1 MNDCEGGADI
11 NKFKNKTF
19 QQETQKL
26 LRKSL
31 MYDVRMEGFERVKNV
46 KFASD
51 ISMELLHWLPP
62 AECVILGKENFNFT
76 IF

>member
-1 MNDCEGGADI
+1 
-11 NKFKNKTF
+11 
-19 QQETQKL
+19 
-26 LRKSL
+26 

-76 IF
+76 IFINLTILSYFIYIKKFKH